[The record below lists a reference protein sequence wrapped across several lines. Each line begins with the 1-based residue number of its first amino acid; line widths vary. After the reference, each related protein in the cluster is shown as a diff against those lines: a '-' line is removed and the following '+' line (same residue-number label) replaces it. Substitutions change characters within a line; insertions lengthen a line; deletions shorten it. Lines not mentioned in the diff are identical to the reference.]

1 MVDRVKGSRSRGSE
15 MAGKLGVLMVLRK
28 DECRRGE
35 KSDSGETENVRLRT
49 K

>member
-28 DECRRGE
+28 DDRRRGE
-35 KSDSGETENVRLRT
+35 KHDSGETEKVRLRT